1 MCDTTECVV
10 EYIRSSQLRDTLR
23 KYPNPLYRQ
32 LQCGLLTSKKSRYY
46 VHKYTPSPAL
56 DELTDLTGV
65 DLTSRKNCCRCVS
78 ISLYY
83 TKDIDFKLY
92 MYLANIIR
100 TVGNVKKYLPDW
112 IVRLYIDPSV
122 FRGVMIHQTRDNSEL
137 PRDPYPH
144 IVEALECL
152 FKAENVEMYTYFCDD
167 MDIGYVRSYRFLP
180 MIDPEVAAYAV
191 READGIVSVMDCNNL
206 DTMVELKMPMY
217 LVPYINNLPCLSNGI
232 SYQWWLV
239 NYKESDDYFNHHTNV
254 VDLLAGTF
262 SSTIKIQPDHYYK
275 CVGEVVDY
283 LSRVKD
289 ANFALDEILL
299 LRTFRDLIC
308 IDYEKLPD
316 SEFYGG
322 GKKRSAELIRDTA
335 ERLAILIDGELEV
348 DPIYDTYSFVYRKRL
363 TISLNPTKGPFN
375 LPNLLCTPEQLQELI
390 AWYDNITSTVEDLAL
405 DSGSPSSRG
414 YLFYQMIERLIG
426 PSDNIID
433 LKILKGT
440 YTKRYMKFEIS
451 TKQLVN
457 ASHITTWCSGIRLYK
472 NSYFAICDHN
482 GLKLM
487 DLVRAKT
494 KQVVG
499 DAYLQKRIQ
508 KVSTL

>member
-1 MCDTTECVV
+1 MCESSECVI
-10 EYIRSSQLRDTLR
+10 EYIRNAESRDTLR
-23 KYPNPLYRQ
+23 KYPNPLHRE
-32 LQCGLLTSKKSRYY
+32 LQCGLLNNKKNKYY
-46 VHKYTPSPAL
+46 IHNYMPSPAL

-100 TVGNVKKYLPDW
+100 TVGNVKKY
-112 IVRLYIDPSV
+112 
-122 FRGVMIHQTRDNSEL
+122 
-137 PRDPYPH
+137 
-144 IVEALECL
+144 
-152 FKAENVEMYTYFCDD
+152 
-167 MDIGYVRSYRFLP
+167 
-180 MIDPEVAAYAV
+180 
-191 READGIVSVMDCNNL
+191 
-206 DTMVELKMPMY
+206 
-217 LVPYINNLPCLSNGI
+217 
-232 SYQWWLV
+232 
-239 NYKESDDYFNHHTNV
+239 
-254 VDLLAGTF
+254 
-262 SSTIKIQPDHYYK
+262 KIQPDHYYK

-390 AWYDNITSTVEDLAL
+390 AWYDGITSTVEDLGLAS
-405 DSGSPSSRG
+405 DTPSSYG

-426 PSDNIID
+426 PSDNIIE
-433 LKILKGT
+433 LKIMKSG
-440 YTKRYMKFEIS
+440 YYAKRYMRTEVS